1 MIMAYRVKLRNF
13 EGPLDLLLFLIKKN
27 EVDIYDI
34 PISEITRQYLEYVEI
49 IKLLDLDGASEFIL
63 LAATLIRIKAK
74 MLLPR
79 PELEDEDEIVD
90 PRFEL
95 VTRLLEYKRFKEVAH
110 KLADFEERR
119 RQIYN
124 RGSVEEFEPTEEPF
138 DLGENVN
145 LFTLIATFKQ
155 VLDRLP
161 KVTYHEVI
169 DIKISMEEQI
179 DYVLE
184 QLAVAK
190 SISFYD
196 LMMQI
201 GDRLRIVVTFIALLE
216 LVKRGE
222 IKLRQSVPFG
232 EIWIARKSDRSIKN

>member
-1 MIMAYRVKLRNF
+1 MTYRVKLRNF

-34 PISEITRQYLEYVEI
+34 PMADITRQYLEYVEI
-49 IKLLDLDGASEFIL
+49 FKLLDLEGASEFIL
-63 LAATLIRIKAK
+63 LAATLIRIKAR

-79 PELEDEDEIVD
+79 PEPEDDEEIID
-90 PRFEL
+90 PRLEL

-110 KLADFEERR
+110 KLADFEDRR
-119 RQIYN
+119 SRHFN
-124 RGSVEEFEPTEEPF
+124 RGYLEEFEPPPDDGVE
-138 DLGENVN
+138 LGEDVN

-161 KVTYHEVI
+161 KVTYHEVVDVKVSI
-169 DIKISMEEQI
+169 EEQI
-179 DYVLE
+179 EYILG

-190 SISFYD
+190 TISFYD
-196 LMMQI
+196 LMVQL
-201 GDRLRIVVTFIALLE
+201 GDRLKVVVTFMALLE

-222 IKLRQSVPFG
+222 IKLRQSTPFG
-232 EIWIARKSDRSIKN
+232 EIWIARKGD